1 MPSTDLHLFDTRD
14 TDFTRFV
21 DLLEEHH
28 IDTVVDGGVDGT
40 GDFSTE
46 TLDFL
51 CAANGFGYLP
61 RGDRLNPTH
70 AGREAFAASAG
81 FIAKL
86 AESGRV
92 VVINPHPDLP
102 DVLESLGLTI
112 VEIDRNGGVAPY
124 QRHLDLGDANSV
136 VDPS

>member
-1 MPSTDLHLFDTRD
+1 MPSTDLYLFYTRD
-14 TDFTRFV
+14 TEFARFV
-21 DLLEEHH
+21 DLLEQHH

-40 GDFSTE
+40 GDFSPA

-70 AGREAFAASAG
+70 AGREAFASSAG

-86 AESGRV
+86 ADSGRV
-92 VVINPHPDLP
+92 VVINPHSALP
-102 DVLESLGLTI
+102 DVLESLDLRL
-112 VEIDRNGGVAPY
+112 VEMRRDGSVAPY
-124 QRHLDLGDANSV
+124 QGHLDLGDSNLS
-136 VDPS
+136 